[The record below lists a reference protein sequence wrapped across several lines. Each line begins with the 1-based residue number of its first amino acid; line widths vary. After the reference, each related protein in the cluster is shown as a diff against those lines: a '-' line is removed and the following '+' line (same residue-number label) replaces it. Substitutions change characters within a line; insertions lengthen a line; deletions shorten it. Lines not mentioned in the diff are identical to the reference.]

1 MKKGEQNNERII
13 TESDVK
19 GKLLCI
25 AFSSIMT
32 DHIFQ
37 QVEQAF
43 VRSESCRRGKKQ
55 LFMRMMIGE
64 QLLKKRG
71 MRDLMLV

>member
-1 MKKGEQNNERII
+1 MSDFLRFFDKVVEQL
-13 TESDVK
+13 
-19 GKLLCI
+19 GKLKK
-25 AFSSIMT
+25 AE
-32 DHIFQ
+32 
-37 QVEQAF
+37 QVF